1 MSVPPP
7 LRANFSPLELEFVS
21 EETLVEIVPSIRLP
35 KTRLLSGGNCGPF
48 TPPNKAQVPL
58 WLAVNLKKKKKCR
71 IIPPL
76 WFTLENLEAMLREE
90 TTGPDFAALPFNYME
105 MSRILLEAAPDD
117 IPSPERIR
125 SLLKDLREVR
135 QGKAREGLEHLN
147 PVELNVTG
155 FAQMELNEIRPF
167 FSLAFKRLLQL
178 DPQVLE
184 EPEEEPDEL
193 EEVLDEEEFGY
204 GDGQYTGN
212 GEGNAN
218 GNGMYSD

>member
-1 MSVPPP
+1 
-7 LRANFSPLELEFVS
+7 
-21 EETLVEIVPSIRLP
+21 
-35 KTRLLSGGNCGPF
+35 
-48 TPPNKAQVPL
+48 
-58 WLAVNLKKKKKCR
+58 
-71 IIPPL
+71 
-76 WFTLENLEAMLREE
+76 
-90 TTGPDFAALPFNYME
+90 
-105 MSRILLEAAPDD
+105 
-117 IPSPERIR
+117 
-125 SLLKDLREVR
+125 
-135 QGKAREGLEHLN
+135 
-147 PVELNVTG
+147 
-155 FAQMELNEIRPF
+155 MELNEIRPF